1 MKILLIILFLTSSFS
16 KSYAQFNYDSIN
28 WRQKIL
34 NEIKAEDQIIDHYLK
49 EGKKVD
55 SLFRH
60 ISINEAISYFED
72 SSYVIK
78 YYSFIRIM
86 ELNDSTAFEY
96 LKTYIKDSTE
106 IVHQMSC
113 MNSTEHFNML
123 IGEDY
128 KRYMKYKYSYTSFT
142 IKGRTYLSE
151 KVNHKKRK
159 KMMKEVDRLFS
170 ENGLKPIKVY

>member
-1 MKILLIILFLTSSFS
+1 MKILFVILFLTSSFF
-16 KSYAQFNYDSIN
+16 KSYAQFNYDSVN
-28 WRQKIL
+28 WKQKIL
-34 NEIKAEDQIIDHYLK
+34 NKIKTEDAINDYYLK
-49 EGKKVD
+49 EGKKAD

-60 ISINEAISYFED
+60 IPINEAINYFED

-96 LKTYIKDSTE
+96 LKKYIKDSTE
-106 IVHQMSC
+106 IAHHMSC

-128 KRYMKYKYSYTSFT
+128 KRYMKYKYSFTSFT
-142 IKGRTYLSE
+142 IKGRTYVSE

-159 KMMKEVDRLFS
+159 KMMKEVDKLFS